1 MSIRKPSIVVLFII
15 SIITLGDVIRE
26 PQFALIRTVD
36 VVQLFASG
44 MCFGVAL
51 ATLITVLRTKAHK

>member
-1 MSIRKPSIVVLFII
+1 MSLRKPSIAVLFLI

-44 MCFGVAL
+44 MCFGIAL

>member
-1 MSIRKPSIVVLFII
+1 MSLRKPSIAALSLI
-15 SIITLGDVIRE
+15 SFITLGNVIRE

-44 MCFGVAL
+44 MCFGIAL
-51 ATLITVLRTKAHK
+51 ASLITLLRAKAHK

>member
-1 MSIRKPSIVVLFII
+1 MSLRKPSIAALSLI

-44 MCFGVAL
+44 MCFGIAL
-51 ATLITVLRTKAHK
+51 ASLITLLRTKAHK

>member
-1 MSIRKPSIVVLFII
+1 MFLRNPSIAVLCAT
-15 SIITLGDVIRE
+15 SIIAIGNVIRE

-44 MCFGVAL
+44 MCFGIAL
-51 ATLITVLRTKAHK
+51 AMLITALRTKAHK

>member
-1 MSIRKPSIVVLFII
+1 MSLRKPSIAALSII
-15 SIITLGDVIRE
+15 SIVTLGDVIRG

-44 MCFGVAL
+44 MCFGIAL
-51 ATLITVLRTKAHK
+51 ASLITLLRAKAHK

>member
-1 MSIRKPSIVVLFII
+1 MSIRKPSIAVLFFL
-15 SIITLGDVIRE
+15 SIIALGDVIRE

-44 MCFGVAL
+44 MCFGIAL
-51 ATLITVLRTKAHK
+51 VSLITVFRTKAHK